1 MVRATFEEKDEIAGE
16 GVFGLDAFHLFVLT
30 PRGARDVHAQCAL
43 EDELGEATAIEGVGS
58 DSAGSVGIAELLSR
72 NGEDLLAHVGY
83 FRASRFGRSYV
94 QSFGQFDRT
103 LGHRLRIDLADP
115 RVKANVG
122 SGQAIGGGDRRSL
135 AARRAGNRRG
145 QQPHQGGSHD
155 GGEGSHRGRQPLLPA
170 SAQGSTHG
178 RSAVGERR
186 HKRGR

>member
-16 GVFGLDAFHLFVLT
+16 GVFGLDTLHLSVLT

-72 NGEDLLAHVGY
+72 NGEDLLAHTCY

-122 SGQAIGGGDRRSL
+122 SGQAIGGGYRRSL

-145 QQPHQGGSHD
+145 QQPHQGGSRD
-155 GGEGSHRGRQPLLPA
+155 GGEGSHEGR
-170 SAQGSTHG
+170 
-178 RSAVGERR
+178 
-186 HKRGR
+186 